1 MKLYIARDNYN
12 DVYGRGTL
20 TLHLYKPVL
29 NNYGRWEDDTA
40 YGFKCVLPRDEFPE
54 VTFEN
59 SPQEVELILCNHID
73 TVNIQDCNPKKQTC
87 VLTNHGIVT
96 DVVFK

>member
-1 MKLYIARDNYN
+1 MNNMKLWITRDA
-12 DVYGRGTL
+12 DGAVY
-20 TLHLYKPVL
+20 LHMNKPYL
-29 NNYGRWEDDTA
+29 QDSGIWTCTDQEYFWLDGES
-40 YGFKCVLPRDEFPE
+40 FSE

-59 SPQEVELILCNHID
+59 SPQEVKLTLCNHID

-96 DVVFK
+96 DVIFK